1 MDDMNTQFDLS
12 DTPHEQLLEAQRLM
26 AIYKNNA
33 ARYAYQLSQLGVD
46 KNQILSSHRSQP
58 SHSPGLSKYQAQ
70 TLIFNTRLIAY
81 PSVIVMCKSES
92 DVITA
97 YQLAVKFNLPVK
109 VRSGGHDHEGE
120 CTGNDVVLLDLSGL
134 KRISVKHDSK
144 GYLVHIGAGY
154 RFYQLVPL
162 LADTENG
169 TRPALTIPHGTCATV
184 GLAGYVQGGGW
195 GPWTRLH
202 GMCCESLVEARVLLE
217 SGELVVVNEEH
228 YSDLL
233 WALRGGGALSYGIVL
248 EFTLRAFEIPDE
260 IHRFELDWNTQEVN
274 TGQASTYSVLEQ
286 WENTINDESTV
297 ELVGTN
303 LKINAIPSTFSTEK
317 ECIRDLQHPCTMY
330 GYWNGSKE
338 KLKQFAQQNFST
350 GRLKITGTDSKH
362 RYDSSLMGHWAR
374 NSLYD
379 VRRLSSAPNQSKPFT
394 PDFDS
399 PAPHK
404 ITSKVVAEK
413 GLGDLGKEQLI
424 QSLTS
429 SLVFEDNESLGLFCY
444 VTLGA
449 ISGPF
454 YAKDTSETASKRVA
468 FPYAT
473 SQYTIQYQTWW
484 NEKVYEVEKGQHNPV
499 YNYVNRALDWMEVC
513 RDTHICGTRGAFI
526 SFKDNSIPTREYFQQ
541 HYQSLIQT
549 KEKYSGLCQDLQPGS
564 ISDIGYN
571 HLRSRKTIY

>member
-46 KNQILSSHRSQP
+46 KNQILGSHRSQP
-58 SHSPGLSKYQAQ
+58 SQSPGLSKYQAQ

-109 VRSGGHDHEGE
+109 IRSGGHDHEGE

-134 KRISVKHDSK
+134 KRISVKQDSK
-144 GYLVHIGAGY
+144 GYLVRIGAGY

-184 GLAGYVQGGGW
+184 GLAGYIQGGGW

-202 GMCCESLVEARVLLE
+202 GMCCEHLIEARVLLE

-260 IHRFELDWNTQEVN
+260 IHRFELDWI
-274 TGQASTYSVLEQ
+274 G
-286 WENTINDESTV
+286 I
-297 ELVGTN
+297 
-303 LKINAIPSTFSTEK
+303 
-317 ECIRDLQHPCTMY
+317 
-330 GYWNGSKE
+330 
-338 KLKQFAQQNFST
+338 
-350 GRLKITGTDSKH
+350 
-362 RYDSSLMGHWAR
+362 
-374 NSLYD
+374 
-379 VRRLSSAPNQSKPFT
+379 
-394 PDFDS
+394 
-399 PAPHK
+399 HK
-404 ITSKVVAEK
+404 K
-413 GLGDLGKEQLI
+413 
-424 QSLTS
+424 
-429 SLVFEDNESLGLFCY
+429 
-444 VTLGA
+444 
-449 ISGPF
+449 
-454 YAKDTSETASKRVA
+454 
-468 FPYAT
+468 
-473 SQYTIQYQTWW
+473 
-484 NEKVYEVEKGQHNPV
+484 
-499 YNYVNRALDWMEVC
+499 
-513 RDTHICGTRGAFI
+513 
-526 SFKDNSIPTREYFQQ
+526 
-541 HYQSLIQT
+541 
-549 KEKYSGLCQDLQPGS
+549 
-564 ISDIGYN
+564 
-571 HLRSRKTIY
+571 